1 MQVLNS
7 VFFFILAI
15 GVLVTVHEFGHF
27 WVARRLGVKV
37 LRFSVGF
44 GKPLLSWYRK
54 NDPTEYVIAA
64 IPLGGYV
71 QMLDEREGPVDSSD
85 LGQAFN
91 RKPVLSRCAVVIAGP
106 LFNFLFAIV
115 TYWLVFMLGV
125 NGLKPIVGSVTP
137 GSLAAKGGFQS
148 LDTIKRVGNTETPT
162 WNSVFLQLLASSLD
176 MQEISVTVDDEQG
189 IEHQRRLA
197 FQSLPEVIDQND
209 LAELIGFRPY
219 RASLPA
225 VIGQIEPGS
234 AAARAGLEAGDRVVS
249 SDGVAVQSWE
259 EWVQMVRDHPQQKMM
274 VTVLRDQREMQL
286 TLEPERLDTAN
297 GDVGRIGAGVYVPPD
312 FGEDMVTT
320 IRYPIH
326 RALLLGAE
334 KTYDMS
340 VLTLRMLIH
349 MMSGSVSASNISG
362 PISIAQYAG
371 YSAGIGLVAFLG
383 YLALISISLGVLNL
397 LPIPILDGGH
407 LLYFVI
413 EMIKGSPVSEQ
424 VMMLG
429 QRIGIA
435 MLVGVMM
442 LAFYND
448 LVRLLSQE

>member
-1 MQVLNS
+1 MQILNS

-71 QMLDEREGPVDSSD
+71 QMLDEREGPVDSSELD
-85 LGQAFN
+85 LAFN
-91 RKPVLSRCAVVIAGP
+91 RQPVLSRCAVVIAGP

-125 NGLKPIVGSVTP
+125 NGLKPIVGSVTAD
-137 GSLAAKGGFQS
+137 SLAAQGGFQS
-148 LDTIKRVGNTETPT
+148 LDTITHVDNTETPT

-176 MQEISVTVDDEQG
+176 MQQVSVTVEDEQG
-189 IEHQRRLA
+189 IERQRSLA
-197 FQSLPEVIDQND
+197 FQSLPAVIDQKN
-209 LAELIGFRPY
+209 LAEVIGFQPY
-219 RASLPA
+219 RVTLPA
-225 VIGQIEPGS
+225 VIGQIEPGK
-234 AAARAGLEAGDRVVS
+234 AAAQAGLEVGDRVVAM
-249 SDGVAVQSWE
+249 DGHAVQSWE
-259 EWVQMVRDHPQQKMM
+259 EWVRIIREHPEQTMV
-274 VTVLRDQREMQL
+274 VTVLRDNREMRLSLQ
-286 TLEPERLDTAN
+286 PERLSTAN
-297 GDVGRIGAGVYVPPD
+297 GDIGRIGAGVDVPPD

-320 IRYPIH
+320 IRYPLH
-326 RALLLGAE
+326 RALILGVE

-340 VLTLRMLIH
+340 MLTLRMLGH
-349 MMSGSVSASNISG
+349 MMRGSVSASNISG

-435 MLVGVMM
+435 MLAGVMV

>member
-1 MQVLNS
+1 MQILNS

-71 QMLDEREGPVDSSD
+71 QMLDEREGPVDSSE
-85 LGQAFN
+85 LGLAFN
-91 RKPVLSRCAVVIAGP
+91 RQPVLSRCAVVIAGP

-115 TYWLVFMLGV
+115 AYWLVFMLGV

-137 GSLAAKGGFQS
+137 DSLAAQGGFQS
-148 LDTIKRVGNTETPT
+148 LDTIMRVDNSETPT

-176 MQEISVTVDDEQG
+176 MQQVSVTVEDEQG
-189 IEHQRRLA
+189 IERQRSLA
-197 FQSLPEVIDQND
+197 FQSLPAVIDQKN
-209 LAELIGFRPY
+209 LAEVIGFQPY
-219 RASLPA
+219 RAILPA
-225 VIGQIEPGS
+225 VIGHIEPGK
-234 AAARAGLEAGDRVVS
+234 AAAQAGLEVGDKIVAT
-249 SDGVAVQSWE
+249 DGHAVQSWE
-259 EWVQMVRDHPQQKMM
+259 EWVQVIRDHPEQMM
-274 VTVLRDQREMQL
+274 VVTVLRDNRELQL
-286 TLEPERLDTAN
+286 SLQPGRLSTAN
-297 GDVGRIGAGVYVPPD
+297 GDIGRIGAGVEVPPD
-312 FGEDMVTT
+312 FGEDMMTT
-320 IRYPIH
+320 IRYPLP
-326 RALLLGAE
+326 RALMLGAE

-340 VLTLRMLIH
+340 VLTLRMLGH
-349 MMSGSVSASNISG
+349 MMRGSVSASNISG

-435 MLVGVMM
+435 MLAGVMV

-448 LVRLLSQE
+448 LVRLFSQE